1 MLKLGEKGAILQRDK
16 ETYAIA
22 PHIPCGMV
30 TPQLL
35 RTIAD
40 VAEKYDAQAIK
51 ITGAAR
57 VVLVGLKEEHIDAAW
72 NELHLDK
79 GAAVGL
85 CVRSVRACPGNT
97 YCRLGKQDALGMGM
111 TLDKKYHSLEL
122 PGKFKMAVSGCH
134 LSCSESWVRDI
145 GLIGLKDG
153 WQLVIGGNVGAEPR
167 IAQELVSGLDDKQVL
182 DAIDKTVQCYK
193 ENAKNGRTF
202 GQNDRAG
209 GADAFSG
216 GAGLTVSRKPIARVQ
231 ACMEAASHCVS
242 AVAGIHGRSTPQPLS
257 VKF

>member
-22 PHIPCGMV
+22 PHIPCGLV

-40 VAEKYDAQAIK
+40 VAEKYGAQAIK
-51 ITGAAR
+51 ITGATR
-57 VVLVGLKEEHIDAAW
+57 VAIVGLQEADIDAAW
-72 NELHLDK
+72 NELQMDK

-85 CVRSVRACPGNT
+85 CVRSVRACPGTT

-111 TLDKKYHSLEL
+111 TLDKNYHSLEL

-153 WQLVIGGNVGAEPR
+153 WQLVIGGNVGADPR
-167 IAQELVSGLDDKQVL
+167 IAQEVATGLDDTQAL
-182 DAIDKTVQCYK
+182 DAIGKTIQCYRD
-193 ENAKNGRTF
+193 NAKKGERLSKSI
-202 GQNDRAG
+202 DRL
-209 GADAFSG
+209 
-216 GAGLTVSRKPIARVQ
+216 GLTPFK
-231 ACMEAASHCVS
+231 EALA
-242 AVAGIHGRSTPQPLS
+242 
-257 VKF
+257 

>member
-22 PHIPCGMV
+22 PHIPCGVV

-40 VAEKYDAQAIK
+40 VAENYNAKAIK
-51 ITGAAR
+51 ITGATRLAI
-57 VVLVGLKEEHIDAAW
+57 VGLKEEHIDAAW
-72 NELHLDK
+72 NDLQMGK

-85 CVRSVRACPGNT
+85 CVRSVRACPGT
-97 YCRLGKQDALGMGM
+97 TFCRLGQQDALGVGM
-111 TLDKKYHSLEL
+111 TLDTRYHSREL

-145 GLIGLKDG
+145 GLIGHKEG

-167 IAQELVSGLDDKQVL
+167 IAQNLAGGLNDGQAL
-182 DAIDKTVQCYK
+182 DAVAAVIGCYQD
-193 ENAKNGRTF
+193 NAKKGERL
-202 GQNDRAG
+202 GKMIDRL
-209 GADAFSG
+209 
-216 GAGLTVSRKPIARVQ
+216 GLKLF
-231 ACMEAASHCVS
+231 EAAL
-242 AVAGIHGRSTPQPLS
+242 T
-257 VKF
+257 